1 MIKIT
6 TGYKD
11 IDTILICL
19 LLSFIGSLIM
29 AFKICHKKMR
39 TDITTIETV
48 TSACILGI
56 FILIYILLE
65 HTLIND
71 KNGFLKV
78 YTPAFVLF
86 YLVVSSLVLEIL
98 FDLKKIKK
106 DFLHD
111 LNQINIYGPWILCI
125 TILFWLFYL
134 LKVRKRIK
142 EINKYN
148 IDALMPMSI
157 KSILQALIIFL
168 GVTTILSNSKN
179 ENLLYFGI
187 ILNWFSAFLYPIL
200 DIYKYY
206 IEQNEKQ

>member
-1 MIKIT
+1 M
-6 TGYKD
+6 
-11 IDTILICL
+11 
-19 LLSFIGSLIM
+19 
-29 AFKICHKKMR
+29 
-39 TDITTIETV
+39 
-48 TSACILGI
+48 
-56 FILIYILLE
+56 
-65 HTLIND
+65 
-71 KNGFLKV
+71 
-78 YTPAFVLF
+78 
-86 YLVVSSLVLEIL
+86 
-98 FDLKKIKK
+98 
-106 DFLHD
+106 
-111 LNQINIYGPWILCI
+111 
-125 TILFWLFYL
+125 FWLFYL

-142 EINKYN
+142 ELNKYN